1 MSSPSLRGSGLKF
14 FLCFLC
20 NFCRWCLPLYEGV
33 DWNSSSDFTEP
44 NVSVSL
50 FTREWIEIEYDTSN
64 FVNWCSLPLYE
75 GVDWNRDPDCIRY
88 LFFVSLFTR
97 EWIEICIVIASNP
110 VRKMSPSLR
119 GSGLKSVLIIGESGS
134 GKVSLFTREWIEIF
148 CWTNANK
155 REQSLPL
162 YEGVDWNQLQ
172 ADDTGTFKSVS
183 LFTREWI
190 EIKVQGAFRPSG
202 RSPSLRGSGLKY
214 LVVNTCYI
222 SRHVSLFTRE
232 WIEILSEYIYHSL
245 WCLPLYEG
253 VDWNNPVNCFLELFF
268 SLPLYEGVDWN
279 SFRAACFL
287 GDDYVSLFTREWIE
301 MMQPVRTAP
310 NQTVSLFTRE
320 WIEITCFRKAY
331 CVR

>member
-162 YEGVDWNQLQ
+162 YEGVDWNS
-172 ADDTGTFKSVS
+172 DF
-183 LFTREWI
+183 
-190 EIKVQGAFRPSG
+190 PSYNY
-202 RSPSLRGSGLKY
+202 PDP
-214 LVVNTCYI
+214 
-222 SRHVSLFTRE
+222 VSLFTRE
-232 WIEILSEYIYHSL
+232 WIEILMKY
-245 WCLPLYEG
+245 YEKYG
-253 VDWNNPVNCFLELFF
+253 VC
-268 SLPLYEGVDWN
+268 
-279 SFRAACFL
+279 
-287 GDDYVSLFTREWIE
+287 
-301 MMQPVRTAP
+301 
-310 NQTVSLFTRE
+310 VSLFTRE
-320 WIEITCFRKAY
+320 WIEIAQMFSGHPEYPGLPLYEGVDWNPKK
-331 CVR
+331 